1 MKSLALVK
9 TTPDMQ
15 LGHLYEHI
23 FVKNLQQYLRNQGWI
38 SCLDYSVFGMTFK
51 TGFIVLRIRSYS
63 ENLDLQIEKI
73 VENLQIDFSEDEI
86 AGAALQIFAEKM
98 VDSVGFE
105 ENTTQELVLLEQKK
119 WQKLEDVSIDFGVNI
134 PYDQYLNLEPVS
146 LKKFY
151 NLRLSLGFSGE
162 DALLPLFLILG
173 KIIENNVAEIL
184 ENERYSFLT
193 EMDFDEKNCLFVS
206 IFRRSKRQKVEK
218 EEAWAVKE
226 VIESLKQT
234 KQIRKIVEAGQKS
247 FCINDEWIA
256 TPVEILERSSR
267 LIGKRGW
274 QELVSVENILKVL
287 DSITIEIEL
296 I

>member
-23 FVKNLQQYLRNQGWI
+23 FVKNLQQYLRNQGWT

-105 ENTTQELVLLEQKK
+105 ENTTQELVLLEHKK
-119 WQKLEDVSIDFGVNI
+119 WQKLEDVNIDFGVNI
-134 PYDQYLNLEPVS
+134 TYDQYLNLEPVS
-146 LKKFY
+146 LKKFH

-162 DALLPLFLILG
+162 DTLLPLFLILG

-193 EMDFDEKNCLFVS
+193 EMDFDEKTVYLS
-206 IFRRSKRQKVEK
+206 
-218 EEAWAVKE
+218 
-226 VIESLKQT
+226 
-234 KQIRKIVEAGQKS
+234 
-247 FCINDEWIA
+247 
-256 TPVEILERSSR
+256 RSSVEVK
-267 LIGKRGW
+267 GK
-274 QELVSVENILKVL
+274 K
-287 DSITIEIEL
+287 
-296 I
+296 